1 VTGCRLMG
9 RRGGLTVGQLKDKH
23 REVFGKE
30 TRSNHQQFLFRRIA
44 WRIQAS
50 AWGGL
55 SGRAGQ

>member
-1 VTGCRLMG
+1 
-9 RRGGLTVGQLKDKH
+9 LTVGQLKDKH